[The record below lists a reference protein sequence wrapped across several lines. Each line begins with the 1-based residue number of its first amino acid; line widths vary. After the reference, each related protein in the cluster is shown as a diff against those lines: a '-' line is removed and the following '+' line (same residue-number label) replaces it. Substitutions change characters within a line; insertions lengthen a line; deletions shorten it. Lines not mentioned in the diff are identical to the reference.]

1 MNNKI
6 IVTNINKIGDPVILL
21 EDNVYYMYTTCC
33 GGRPFHVYTSLDCK
47 TFTDMGEC
55 LHIED
60 TFADRDIWAPEVIKY
75 QGKFYMFYSGRSDSD
90 GLMHVQIAVSN
101 SPLGPFKD
109 IAAEPIIKIEGK
121 STIDA
126 HCYIEDDEK
135 YLFFSMD
142 CSTNIINGI
151 HTSQIYAVKLASDA
165 NMSNAWKQTGWAL
178 AAKAAKGAGKNN
190 EAESCYRN
198 ALSCDA
204 KTRDYIE
211 CCYLLGELLMQRKNF
226 VEAEERFAE
235 AARLSVDM
243 PEFNELRIY
252 SYIGHGHS
260 AIAQGKRNEG
270 IRLLIAASLLF
281 SHDTLLPPV
290 MEEVISLLKEEGRN
304 DEAKSVR
311 EDLIRMYPNSE
322 EAKRCAAEAN

>member
-33 GGRPFHVYTSLDCK
+33 GGKPFHVYTSLDCK

-151 HTSQIYAVKLASDA
+151 HTSQIYAVKLSSDFK
-165 NMSNAWKQTGWAL
+165 STVGDYVFISTPD
-178 AAKAAKGAGKNN
+178 AKYEELSGPHWRWNEGPFILKNN
-190 EAESCYRN
+190 GKYFMTYSSNCYNSLYYCVGCSVSDNILGPYKKQEEKPILEYIENEISGPGHN
-198 ALSCDA
+198 AFFIDKDSKLKCVFHIHDDYNAPSGNRTACICDA
-204 KTRDYIE
+204 YFDSDNKLVIDY
-211 CCYLLGELLMQRKNF
+211 K
-226 VEAEERFAE
+226 
-235 AARLSVDM
+235 
-243 PEFNELRIY
+243 
-252 SYIGHGHS
+252 
-260 AIAQGKRNEG
+260 
-270 IRLLIAASLLF
+270 
-281 SHDTLLPPV
+281 
-290 MEEVISLLKEEGRN
+290 
-304 DEAKSVR
+304 
-311 EDLIRMYPNSE
+311 
-322 EAKRCAAEAN
+322 